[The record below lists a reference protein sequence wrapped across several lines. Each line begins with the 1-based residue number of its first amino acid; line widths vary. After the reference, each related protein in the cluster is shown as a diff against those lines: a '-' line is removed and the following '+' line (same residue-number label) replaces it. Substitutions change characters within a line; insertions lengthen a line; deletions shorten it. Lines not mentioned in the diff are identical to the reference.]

1 MYLRHTIRKKDGK
14 VHRYWCLVRSVRVG
28 RRVIQQTVAHLGEL
42 DEQGRVEARA
52 LARRLIGTPEQAR
65 LFKDGSEQLTVPV
78 RLKGIRIERSRQFGD
93 VYLALALWR
102 GTGLEDLCE
111 RLLPVGKERIAWA
124 KMAAVL
130 VAARFCEPS
139 SELHIA
145 EDWYRRT
152 ALSDLLQ
159 LGDEEVNKDRLY
171 RGLDHLL
178 AHKAELEAHL
188 SQRCGEL
195 FAVENEVLLYDVT
208 STYFEGQAEANP
220 QAQRGY
226 SRDHRPDC
234 KQVCI
239 ALVVTFDGFPLG
251 YEVFAGNTHDSRTLQ
266 TIVAT
271 MEARHGM
278 LGRVWITDRGMASAD
293 NLAWLRQTGRRYIIG
308 APKSELK
315 KFASELARPD
325 GWRTVHEGVE
335 VKLTRHPETEET
347 VILCRSADR
356 RSKERAMH
364 DKFSRRIEE
373 ALDRLA
379 ARLARSKKRV
389 DPAMVNRQIG
399 RILQQNQRSAA
410 RFAIALEPD
419 GCPAGFRLGVVYND
433 RVRRLG
439 RALGGRL
446 SVAFEHQRLER
457 STALEGL
464 YPAHAGRSR
473 FSYPEGSAQRPS
485 DLAPA
490 RGSRAGSYPR
500 LLSCLRA
507 VEEPRDVAAARRSR
521 QFTAH
526 HSGRACAHSVPGRRV
541 ADHNARPN
549 SLALRDPARPRPGRS
564 PRSARHRP
572 AQAHAPRRARGA
584 NARPH
589 RLIAHPHPKCSD
601 DFSAKAL
608 ICLWP
613 GCRFCASWVRTN
625 YVILASHPRGTG
637 RMSLTQKPKVE
648 VLSPRN
654 KMPLDT
660 LVGVRG
666 EMARLYRLALNG
678 RIASDEMTRF
688 IYALKEIRA
697 CLEAEILTDVQ
708 QRLVVLSRNM
718 DNHNGHRIL
727 HQPTVP
733 SS

>member
-1 MYLRHTIRKKDGK
+1 MYLRHAIRKKDGK

-42 DEQGRVEARA
+42 DEQGRVQARA
-52 LARRLIGTPEQAR
+52 LARRLIGTPDQAQ
-65 LFKDGSEQLTVPV
+65 LFSDGSEQLTVPV
-78 RLKGIRIERSRQFGD
+78 RLKGVRVERSRQFGD

-111 RLLPVGKERIAWA
+111 RLLPIGKERIAWA

-130 VAARFCEPS
+130 VTARFCAPS

-152 ALSDLLQ
+152 ALADLLQ

-178 AHKAELEAHL
+178 AHKAALEVHL
-188 SQRCGEL
+188 SKRCGEL
-195 FAVENEVLLYDVT
+195 FAVQNEVLLYDVT

-266 TIVAT
+266 TIVVT

-278 LGRVWITDRGMASAD
+278 LGRVWITDRGMASGG

-315 KFASELARPD
+315 KFVSELARPD

-335 VKLTRHPETEET
+335 VKLASHPETGET

-379 ARLARSKKRV
+379 ARIGRSKKRL
-389 DPAMVNRQIG
+389 DPATVNRQIG
-399 RILQQNQRSAA
+399 RILQQNQRAAA

-419 GCPAGFRLGVVYND
+419 DCPAGFRLAVVCNASFDDWAALSEGAYLLRSNITDWSDQQLWKAYIQLTQAEAAFRIQKDQLNVRPIWHQRED
-433 RVRRLG
+433 RVQAHILVCF
-439 RALGGRL
+439 L
-446 SVAFEHQRLER
+446 AFVLWKSLEMW
-457 STALEGL
+457 
-464 YPAHAGRSR
+464 
-473 FSYPEGSAQRPS
+473 QQ
-485 DLAPA
+485 
-490 RGSRAGSYPR
+490 RAG
-500 LLSCLRA
+500 L
-507 VEEPRDVAAARRSR
+507 
-521 QFTAH
+521 
-526 HSGRACAHSVPGRRV
+526 G
-541 ADHNARPN
+541 N
-549 SLALRDPARPRPGRS
+549 S
-564 PRSARHRP
+564 PRTILEELARIQSHDVVLPTATHGQIHLRCVTQPDP
-572 AQAHAPRRARGA
+572 AQAALLD
-584 NARPH
+584 
-589 RLIAHPHPKCSD
+589 RLGIVLPK
-601 DFSAKAL
+601 
-608 ICLWP
+608 
-613 GCRFCASWVRTN
+613 
-625 YVILASHPRGTG
+625 
-637 RMSLTQKPKVE
+637 RM
-648 VLSPRN
+648 
-654 KMPLDT
+654 
-660 LVGVRG
+660 
-666 EMARLYRLALNG
+666 RLA
-678 RIASDEMTRF
+678 EH
-688 IYALKEIRA
+688 
-697 CLEAEILTDVQ
+697 EAQTLAATA
-708 QRLVVLSRNM
+708 
-718 DNHNGHRIL
+718 
-727 HQPTVP
+727 
-733 SS
+733 